1 MVLLGLAVEV
11 GLVLAGDV
19 RGDGDALGQLEVTLL
34 EGRDESKRELVGVAG
49 GETLERVDLL
59 ELNLGALVLGS
70 DARREDT
77 RAELFRP
84 YGRSAAWHRERE
96 GVTADGDLWVRAT
109 RRRRLQ
115 HLDLARQSRVA
126 QAGQANDAV
135 APVAVVCPLTTPRGR
150 ARGGKLGSSRGGV
163 PQPSPRRSQGLRGAE
178 RGARGPRTYTVELGR
193 HL

>member
-34 EGRDESKRELVGVAG
+34 EGRDEPERELVGVAG

-59 ELNLGALVLGS
+59 ELDLGALVLGG

-84 YGRSAAWHRERE
+84 YERSAPWHRERE
-96 GVTADGDLWVRAT
+96 GSD
-109 RRRRLQ
+109 
-115 HLDLARQSRVA
+115 
-126 QAGQANDAV
+126 
-135 APVAVVCPLTTPRGR
+135 C
-150 ARGGKLGSSRGGV
+150 
-163 PQPSPRRSQGLRGAE
+163 
-178 RGARGPRTYTVELGR
+178 
-193 HL
+193 